1 MKGKKVRVTA
11 FICSGPSACVGHP
24 PFPTP
29 GNFAIWELWN
39 DIMDQTKTGLNG
51 FEGFDFQ
58 AVKLITETMGHE
70 FNRDLYDRLKV
81 IEMKIIELN
90 QES

>member
-1 MKGKKVRVTA
+1 
-11 FICSGPSACVGHP
+11 
-24 PFPTP
+24 
-29 GNFAIWELWN
+29 
-39 DIMDQTKTGLNG
+39 MDQTKTGLNG